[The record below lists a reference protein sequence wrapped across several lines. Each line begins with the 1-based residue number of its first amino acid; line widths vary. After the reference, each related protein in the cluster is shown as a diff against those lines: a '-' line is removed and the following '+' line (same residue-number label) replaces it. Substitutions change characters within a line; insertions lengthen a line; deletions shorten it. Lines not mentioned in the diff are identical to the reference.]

1 MEQLQ
6 KWEQKLQAGL
16 EALRQQQAELAA
28 RIYRQEGAMMLLQEM
43 IRQAEE
49 ATTETPAPPVE

>member
-49 ATTETPAPPVE
+49 ATTGTPAPPVE